1 MLGGLRVVA
10 MAMATLKPGQL
21 GPGLL
26 SVLPCLT
33 LVGAAALVVPLDD
46 FNT

>member
-1 MLGGLRVVA
+1 MGSLADLVA
-10 MAMATLKPGQL
+10 MATVRPGQL

-33 LVGAAALVVPLDD
+33 LVVTVALVLPLEVG
-46 FNT
+46 